1 MRVLVCTQVATTA
14 LRACH
19 RWAHHN
25 YAEFWHFIL
34 SFSVL
39 GGVGT
44 SLIFTPAVGAIAH
57 YFSRRRGIA
66 VGLAAT
72 GGSLGGIIFPLA
84 LQSLFPQIG
93 FAWSVRLLALIFLI
107 LLVIANL
114 LIRTRLPPKIGGN
127 VWPDFRIFGNVTFAL
142 TTAGIFLLEWG
153 LFVPL
158 SYISSYALANGVS
171 LAFSYQLL
179 AVLNAG
185 SVFGRIIPGYI
196 ADKLGRF
203 NTMIISLLLCLVS
216 VLGIWQNVGGNI
228 AGLCVFAV
236 LFGFASGSN
245 ISLTP
250 VCVGQLCE
258 PEVFGRWYGTCYTVV
273 SIGYVSSYR
282 QTSVTR
288 CSWPVR
294 ADVSRV
300 YPSQGR
306 SYLSMTVITG
316 A

>member
-1 MRVLVCTQVATTA
+1 MRVPVCTLVAITA
-14 LRACH
+14 LRSCY
-19 RWAHHN
+19 RGAHYN
-25 YAEFWHFIL
+25 NTEFWHFIL
-34 SFSVL
+34 TFSVL

-66 VGLAAT
+66 VGSASTA
-72 GGSLGGIIFPLA
+72 GSLGGIIYPLA

-114 LIRTRLPPKIGGN
+114 LIRTRLPPKAGGN

-185 SVFGRIIPGYI
+185 SVFGRGIPGYV

-203 NTMIISLLLCLVS
+203 NTMIATLLLCLVS
-216 VLGIWQNVGGNI
+216 VLGIWLNVGGNI

-273 SIGYVSSYR
+273 SIGYVFLL
-282 QTSVTR
+282 
-288 CSWPVR
+288 PGK
-294 ADVSRV
+294 
-300 YPSQGR
+300 PP
-306 SYLSMTVITG
+306 
-316 A
+316 